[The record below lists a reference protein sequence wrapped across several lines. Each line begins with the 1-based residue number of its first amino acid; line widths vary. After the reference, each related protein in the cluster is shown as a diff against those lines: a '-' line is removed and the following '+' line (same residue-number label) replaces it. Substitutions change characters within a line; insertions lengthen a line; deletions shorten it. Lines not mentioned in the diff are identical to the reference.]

1 MAQPPY
7 NLTRSDFNIYTNR
20 WGTAHKVLDA
30 LLITKADETESGEDE
45 YTCRGWQALL
55 RFYLD
60 APIMKGA
67 DDTDDIVTVYQG
79 IQNMEVLLQAIIAHQ
94 VGKDIVRIID
104 DCKTDGDDFPVDLSD
119 RILSARRNWVG
130 MSTVPQITVDAAWAL
145 LIESSSYD
153 LSTSAAD
160 ASAVKSRVKGQVRS
174 MAGAL
179 LLNYDKHWVPFMVV
193 TGKKFMY
200 DNRRQPEVPADDKYN
215 REFFGCLPQD
225 YGMPIVSQWIDFVNC
240 WPHMADSDKKKGA
253 KTFWAMEGVKNK
265 YPLLAKLGLY
275 YSTIPLSSVAAERA
289 FGVMRTLESPQRMSM
304 DATTFKSI
312 FLAAG
317 NKWLV
322 ERELKAASIGL

>member
-1 MAQPPY
+1 MRAAARMHCYYHPRPFLISVNVGFLGTGQAWADEIVDACVRVGVDYKKRILLGVGDNVLSNDVALRILNLPRGKCGSHIGHLDEAIVFLHLPMIQELMLANKRVFTAGGSDARRKAVAQPPY

-60 APIMKGA
+60 APIMNGA

-130 MSTVPQITVDAAWAL
+130 MSTVP
-145 LIESSSYD
+145 
-153 LSTSAAD
+153 
-160 ASAVKSRVKGQVRS
+160 RCPR
-174 MAGAL
+174 
-179 LLNYDKHWVPFMVV
+179 
-193 TGKKFMY
+193 
-200 DNRRQPEVPADDKYN
+200 
-215 REFFGCLPQD
+215 
-225 YGMPIVSQWIDFVNC
+225 
-240 WPHMADSDKKKGA
+240 
-253 KTFWAMEGVKNK
+253 
-265 YPLLAKLGLY
+265 
-275 YSTIPLSSVAAERA
+275 
-289 FGVMRTLESPQRMSM
+289 
-304 DATTFKSI
+304 
-312 FLAAG
+312 
-317 NKWLV
+317 
-322 ERELKAASIGL
+322 